1 MTGAGRLSAEVS
13 RLKKAGLRL
22 LCADQ
27 DIEKAA
33 ALTLEI
39 NRLKKLRN
47 AVLAVHV
54 YQRPE
59 LLAGVA
65 DFTGDS
71 YQLAKD
77 CQSAGAGT
85 IVFCGV
91 RFMAETAKILN
102 PEKRV
107 LLPAPDAG
115 CSLSGSISA
124 AQVRALK
131 KQHPG
136 APVATYINTTAAV
149 KAESDCVVT
158 SANAAKILRVLFKK
172 HKKII
177 FLPDRL
183 MAANLAREL
192 GVELGKQLIPWRGAC
207 EVHERFSPAVAAH
220 YRKTYPGVKILTHPE
235 APPAFVAQADFS
247 GGTSAMLDYVG
258 AHKATAYL
266 LVTECGLG
274 ELARMRYPRRNFV
287 PLCRICSHMKL
298 TTSENV
304 LQALKKPQAGQ
315 VVEVDG
321 KTAVRA
327 AAAVRK
333 MFEIAEAGE

>member
-1 MTGAGRLSAEVS
+1 MPGRHAVEAEAR
-13 RLKKAGLRL
+13 RLEKAGLKL
-22 LCADQ
+22 LCSAQ
-27 DIEKAA
+27 DIRAAA

-77 CQSAGAGT
+77 CQSAKADT

-115 CSLSGSISA
+115 CSLSDSITA

-131 KQHPG
+131 KKHPG
-136 APVATYINTTAAV
+136 APVVAYINTTAEV
-149 KAESDCVVT
+149 KAESDCIVT

-183 MAANLAREL
+183 MAANLAAEL
-192 GVELGKQLIPWRGAC
+192 GVKLGKDLIPWSGAC

-220 YRKTYPGVKILTHPE
+220 YRKAYPGAKILTHPE
-235 APPAFVAQADFS
+235 ARPEFIAQADYS
-247 GGTSAMLDYVG
+247 GGTSAMLDYVRT
-258 AHKATAYL
+258 HKAPAYL

-274 ELARMRYPRRNFV
+274 ELARMRFPGKNFV

-298 TTSENV
+298 TALENV

-315 VVEVDG
+315 TVEVDA
-321 KTAVRA
+321 KTAVKA

-333 MFEIAEAGE
+333 MFEIAESGE